1 MAAALMDNHHRLD
14 HGGCAIGTVVDAAGG
29 DHCASDGARSGY
41 LQRFSSIS
49 SSFARSKAARSN
61 AGNSSNRRSRCSS
74 IGGDS
79 LADGDGAYDGAFV
92 DCATSD
98 SGKSR
103 TSDGSHERQRNYL
116 ATEGCDVNAGG
127 IVDAPQS
134 AVDFKDASERDVVG
148 AACAACA
155 ADAPLDYDDS
165 RDESFK
171 SAVSHSSQPSIGSC
185 TSFQSRTSLG
195 SHMSHMSQGSQ
206 GSRRS
211 SGAVS
216 VKKIRAAKVLNSGN
230 EDPHVSTIP
239 EFAEWNC
246 PPEPSASD
254 SAQARGKRTSA
265 LSRLKARLHRSGGSG
280 DAERSAEKQEN
291 PPPQQ
296 PQVKRGYKYTA
307 QFKERY
313 EQVKDRSKFDWQG
326 EYGSCNS
333 AYGASLCD
341 GNSTRYDGSSIGG
354 GGSVC
359 GEDVGVNNTS
369 ASAAAAH
376 AAPDAVA
383 APAAVATTA
392 TSASAATAAAAAAAA
407 AASLMQDLS
416 QCEHS
421 ELAEAHNS
429 GDGGGGKGGCD
440 GDSRAMAVAPT
451 SAITPAAAEATTEA
465 AAATAGSEAEV
476 AAAMEAVGTAEAAE
490 EGESSERQVIPAR
503 FYGTSRFTAMFSQRA
518 ARRRNEKAAA
528 AATAA
533 PAAET
538 DDATAATS
546 ILQSPTTA
554 YTTSSIPTASAN
566 AAFPAAVSPTAV
578 SMCTPTSASTGKGSR
593 MDRSD
598 TSEPSS
604 SRNSS
609 SSISSSSLASI
620 KLREGSTGTEKLD
633 SIPAGPGAAC
643 TELTASQSQKNG
655 GRRSSSGSSPFEN
668 MAWPTPQPKLA
679 ARISREKKRAKLQG
693 LWALFQRMR

>member
-14 HGGCAIGTVVDAAGG
+14 HGGCVIGTVADATGG
-29 DHCASDGARSGY
+29 DHDASDGARSGY

-61 AGNSSNRRSRCSS
+61 AGNSNNRRSRCSS

-103 TSDGSHERQRNYL
+103 TGDGSHERQRNYL
-116 ATEGCDVNAGG
+116 ATEGFDVNAGG

-148 AACAACA
+148 AAGAL
-155 ADAPLDYDDS
+155 LDYDDS

-171 SAVSHSSQPSIGSC
+171 SAVSHSSQPSFGSC

-195 SHMSHMSQGSQ
+195 SHMSHVSQGLQGSQ

-216 VKKIRAAKVLNSGN
+216 VKKIRAAKVLNYGN

-254 SAQARGKRTSA
+254 SAQARAKRSSA

-280 DAERSAEKQEN
+280 DAETSAEKQEN

-296 PQVKRGYKYTA
+296 PQEKRGYKYTA

-326 EYGSCNS
+326 EYGNCNS

-359 GEDVGVNNTS
+359 GEDVGVNNPS

-407 AASLMQDLS
+407 AASLMLDLS

-429 GDGGGGKGGCD
+429 GDGGGGKGECD

-465 AAATAGSEAEV
+465 AAATAESEAEV
-476 AAAMEAVGTAEAAE
+476 AAAMEAAE
-490 EGESSERQVIPAR
+490 ESEPSERQVIPAR

-528 AATAA
+528 AAATAA

-538 DDATAATS
+538 DDVTAATS
-546 ILQSPTTA
+546 IPQSPTTA
-554 YTTSSIPTASAN
+554 YTTSSIPTASPN
-566 AAFPAAVSPTAV
+566 AAIPAAVSPTAV

-593 MDRSD
+593 LDRSD

-609 SSISSSSLASI
+609 SSISSSSLAST

-633 SIPAGPGAAC
+633 SIPAGPAAAC

-693 LWALFQRMR
+693 LWALFQRML

>member
-1 MAAALMDNHHRLD
+1 M
-14 HGGCAIGTVVDAAGG
+14 
-29 DHCASDGARSGY
+29 S
-41 LQRFSSIS
+41 
-49 SSFARSKAARSN
+49 
-61 AGNSSNRRSRCSS
+61 
-74 IGGDS
+74 
-79 LADGDGAYDGAFV
+79 
-92 DCATSD
+92 
-98 SGKSR
+98 
-103 TSDGSHERQRNYL
+103 
-116 ATEGCDVNAGG
+116 
-127 IVDAPQS
+127 P
-134 AVDFKDASERDVVG
+134 
-148 AACAACA
+148 
-155 ADAPLDYDDS
+155 P
-165 RDESFK
+165 
-171 SAVSHSSQPSIGSC
+171 
-185 TSFQSRTSLG
+185 FQ
-195 SHMSHMSQGSQ
+195 
-206 GSRRS
+206 
-211 SGAVS
+211 
-216 VKKIRAAKVLNSGN
+216 
-230 EDPHVSTIP
+230 DPHVSTIP

-254 SAQARGKRTSA
+254 SAQARAKRSSA

-280 DAERSAEKQEN
+280 DAETSAEKQEN

-296 PQVKRGYKYTA
+296 PQEKRGYKYTA

-407 AASLMQDLS
+407 AASLMLDLS

-429 GDGGGGKGGCD
+429 GDGGGGKGECD

-476 AAAMEAVGTAEAAE
+476 AAAMEAAE
-490 EGESSERQVIPAR
+490 ESEPSERQVIPAR

-528 AATAA
+528 AAATAA

-538 DDATAATS
+538 DDVTAATS
-546 ILQSPTTA
+546 IPQSPTTA

-566 AAFPAAVSPTAV
+566 AAIPAAVSPTAV

-593 MDRSD
+593 LDRSD

-609 SSISSSSLASI
+609 SSISSSSLAST

-633 SIPAGPGAAC
+633 SIPAGPAAAC

-693 LWALFQRMR
+693 LWALFQRML